1 MAQTAYVQ
9 AHGDIN
15 DGLPAV
21 IRRSEAP
28 LYTMVLAELAR
39 ERLSPI
45 GQDWMTPEDITL
57 RLQKFSISV
66 LSSQQHLLHPRGVEQ
81 RLTHL
86 VSEGIVNALYAPD
99 GTHYA
104 LSRQGV
110 ACLREWAPTVQS
122 SQSPIVAY
130 IRNTVPGLFR

>member
-9 AHGDIN
+9 APSGIS

-21 IRRSEAP
+21 IRRSDAP
-28 LYTMVLAELAR
+28 LYAMVLAELAR
-39 ERLSPI
+39 ERLMPI
-45 GQDWMTPEDITL
+45 GQDWMTPEQIAA
-57 RLQKFSISV
+57 RLQNFAISL
-66 LSSQQHLLHPRGVEQ
+66 LSSQQHLLHPRGIEQ
-81 RLTHL
+81 RLTYL
-86 VSEGIVNALYAPD
+86 VLERIVDPRYAPN
-99 GTHYA
+99 GAQYS

-130 IRNTVPGLFR
+130 FRNTVPALFK